1 MSNLAKADR
10 PLPTNASAALGLMES
25 TFPATNRTDRGEGF
39 AGAFPEFAAYIDS
52 HPKGEFGV
60 HGYDLGEFG
69 LDGDELAE
77 RFAGY
82 VARHDIPTE
91 RAAQMT

>member
-1 MSNLAKADR
+1 
-10 PLPTNASAALGLMES
+10 
-25 TFPATNRTDRGEGF
+25 
-39 AGAFPEFAAYIDS
+39 
-52 HPKGEFGV
+52 V

-77 RFAGY
+77 RFADY